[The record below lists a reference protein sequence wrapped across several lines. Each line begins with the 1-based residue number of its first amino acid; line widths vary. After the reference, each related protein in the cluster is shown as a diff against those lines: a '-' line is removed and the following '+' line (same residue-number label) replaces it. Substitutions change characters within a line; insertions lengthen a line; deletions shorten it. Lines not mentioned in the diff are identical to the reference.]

1 MAVEEFGT
9 MARWIATLCAVLLAS
24 CALAPGA
31 PPETPPHTRFFD
43 DARFAAPSE
52 RIDAAQV
59 FALSDEMRRYV
70 DREIAPR
77 TRLRGRQMAL
87 VDALYTKG
95 DLKLEYDSAMTRDA
109 SEAFAARSGNCLSLV
124 IMTAAFAKALDVPVE
139 YQKVFVDDAWARAG
153 SMYLSIG
160 HVNLVMGKRR
170 ADDITYAQR
179 LGKKPVE
186 SEGLI
191 IDFLPPEDMRNV
203 RSRVIGEDIVVAM
216 YMNNRAVE
224 ALARGRLDDAYWF
237 AREAVLQSPDYLV
250 AYNTLGAV
258 YQRHGD
264 LAQAERVLRFAV
276 SREPENTQAIGNL
289 ARVLADAGK
298 TEESAR
304 LAATLARLE
313 PEPPFVYFN
322 RGMAAMRAG
331 DLHAA
336 KKSFEREIARSPDY
350 HEFHFWLAVVLVG
363 LGETED
369 ARKHL
374 AIAVR
379 NSTTRRDHDLYA
391 AKLDRLNA
399 VH

>member
-1 MAVEEFGT
+1 
-9 MARWIATLCAVLLAS
+9 MARWIATLLAVLLAS
-24 CALAPGA
+24 CATAPGA
-31 PPETPPHTRFFD
+31 PRDTRFFD

-52 RIDAAQV
+52 RIDAAHV
-59 FALSDEMRRYV
+59 FALSDDMRRYV
-70 DREIAPR
+70 DKEIAPR
-77 TRLRGRQMAL
+77 TKLRGRQMAL
-87 VDALYTKG
+87 VEALYTKG
-95 DLKLEYDSAMTRDA
+95 ELRLEYDSAMTRDA

-124 IMTAAFAKALDVPVE
+124 IMTAAFAKALDVPLE

-160 HVNLVMGKRR
+160 HVNLVLGKRR

-191 IDFLPPEDMRNV
+191 IDFLPPEDMRSV

-237 AREAVLQSPDYLV
+237 AREAITQSPDYLV

-258 YQRHGD
+258 YQKHGD
-264 LAQAERVLRFAV
+264 LAQAESVLRYAV
-276 SREPENTQAIGNL
+276 AREPENTQAIGNL
-289 ARVLADAGK
+289 VRVLADAGK

-304 LAATLARLE
+304 LAAALARLE

-331 DLHAA
+331 DLYAA

-350 HEFHFWLAVVLVG
+350 HEFHFWLAVVHVG

-379 NSTTRRDHDLYA
+379 NSTSRSDHDLYA